1 MLQTLLTGWNF
12 MRWMR
17 LILGVVIAIQAIQ
30 MHDSLA
36 GFIAAFFLF
45 QVATNTGCCGASGC
59 AVPTTKS
66 KTNNIEDVEFEE
78 VKSK

>member
-1 MLQTLLTGWNF
+1 MQTLLTGWDF
-12 MRWMR
+12 MRWVR
-17 LILGVVIAIQAIQ
+17 LTLAVIIAVQAIQ

-59 AVPTTKS
+59 AVPNTKNQQKNINEVAFEEIKS
-66 KTNNIEDVEFEE
+66 K
-78 VKSK
+78 